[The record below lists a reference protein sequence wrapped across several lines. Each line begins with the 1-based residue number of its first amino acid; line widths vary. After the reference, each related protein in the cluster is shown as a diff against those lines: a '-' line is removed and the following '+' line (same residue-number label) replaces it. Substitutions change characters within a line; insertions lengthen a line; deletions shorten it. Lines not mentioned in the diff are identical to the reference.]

1 MGLTLLG
8 NSDARA
14 VWHHK
19 RNVSWIN
26 GLKSTSCVRALF
38 KSGQEGVDHQLD
50 HPLYAA
56 DAGRRQGRRP
66 DPRHAAFAAAAAVG
80 LVRGLTDNPA
90 VEASTAQGLRGT
102 GFVVVL
108 GALLA
113 AALLSESGL

>member
-1 MGLTLLG
+1 MGDG
-8 NSDARA
+8 QSVHAA
-14 VWHHK
+14 
-19 RNVSWIN
+19 
-26 GLKSTSCVRALF
+26 
-38 KSGQEGVDHQLD
+38 QEGVDHQLD

-102 GFVVVL
+102 GLVVVLL

>member
-1 MGLTLLG
+1 MGDG
-8 NSDARA
+8 QSVHVA
-14 VWHHK
+14 
-19 RNVSWIN
+19 
-26 GLKSTSCVRALF
+26 
-38 KSGQEGVDHQLD
+38 QEGVDHQLD

-66 DPRHAAFAAAAAVG
+66 DPRHAAFAAAVG

-102 GFVVVL
+102 GLVVVLL